1 MKEKLRG
8 FLGFLGL
15 VEDDEYGPSNA
26 PRPFSEQPEEFEPEW
41 APTPAPAAR
50 IFPTQPASPSP
61 FRAPT
66 PLSPTPTP
74 KPRSSAPI
82 SLNDGQNGVS
92 RVRPIANP
100 NAGRSMS
107 PFNQERDIA
116 IISPGTYDDSRR
128 ITDLLRSNRA
138 VVLTTLDV
146 DQGLA
151 RRLVDFTAG
160 TAYALNAKVEMLI
173 RGVYLVSPQGLHLG
187 PEMKERLR
195 AGNYHAYDRA

>member
-15 VEDDEYGPSNA
+15 VEDEYAEYGPSTS
-26 PRPFSEQPEEFEPEW
+26 PRPFSEGPEEFEPDW
-41 APTPAPAAR
+41 SPTPAPAAR
-50 IFPTQPASPSP
+50 VIATQSNSPSP
-61 FRAPT
+61 FRTTTATAT
-66 PLSPTPTP
+66 P
-74 KPRSSAPI
+74 PRRTAGVSV
-82 SLNDGQNGVS
+82 LDGANGVA

-100 NAGRSMS
+100 NGGRVGTAFS
-107 PFNQERDIA
+107 QERDVA
-116 IISPGTYDDSRR
+116 VVAPETYDDSRR

-146 DQGLA
+146 DPTLA

-160 TAYALNAKVEMLI
+160 TSYALNAKIEILI
-173 RGVYLVSPQGLHLG
+173 RGVYLISPYGMHLG

-195 AGNYHAYDRA
+195 AANYRAFEQA

>member
-15 VEDDEYGPSNA
+15 VEDEYSEYGPSNA

-41 APTPAPAAR
+41 VATPAPAAR
-50 IFPTQPASPSP
+50 VFPTQPANPSP
-61 FRAPT
+61 FR
-66 PLSPTPTP
+66 SPTPASA
-74 KPRSSAPI
+74 KLRSSSSAPI
-82 SLNDGQNGVS
+82 SLNDGLNGVS

-100 NAGRSMS
+100 NAGRGGS
-107 PFNQERDIA
+107 PFNQERDVA
-116 IISPGTYDDSRR
+116 VISPGTYDDSRR

-138 VVLTTLDV
+138 VVLATLDI

-160 TAYALNAKVEMLI
+160 TAYALNAKIEMLI
-173 RGVYLVSPQGLHLG
+173 RGVYLISPQGMHLG
-187 PEMKERLR
+187 PEMKEQLR
-195 AGNYHAYDRA
+195 AGNYHAYDQA

>member
-15 VEDDEYGPSNA
+15 VEDDYGDYGPSNA

-50 IFPTQPASPSP
+50 SFNTQPANPSP
-61 FRAPT
+61 FRHQGGQSGP
-66 PLSPTPTP
+66 S
-74 KPRSSAPI
+74 RGAPI
-82 SLNDGQNGVS
+82 SVLEGSNGVS

-100 NAGRSMS
+100 NAPRRAQAVGPER
-107 PFNQERDIA
+107 ERDVA
-116 IISPGTYDDSRR
+116 IVSPETYDDSRR
-128 ITDLLRSNRA
+128 ITDLLRANRA
-138 VVLTTLDV
+138 VVLATLDV
-146 DQGLA
+146 DPGLA

-160 TAYALNAKVEMLI
+160 TAYAMNAKIEMLI
-173 RGVYLVSPQGLHLG
+173 RGVYLISPQGMHVG

-195 AGNYHAYDRA
+195 AANYHAYDQA